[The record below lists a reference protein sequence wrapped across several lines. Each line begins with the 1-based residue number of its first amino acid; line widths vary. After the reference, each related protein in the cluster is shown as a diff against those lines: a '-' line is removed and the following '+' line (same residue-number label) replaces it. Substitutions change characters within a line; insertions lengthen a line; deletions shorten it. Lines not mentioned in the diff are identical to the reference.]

1 MAAIGN
7 QITSTPY
14 VNDVFSG
21 TGSQTAFTLTFAP
34 ATTAAI
40 AVHVAGVYQAPSA
53 YTLSGTTLTFNS
65 APAVGSSNI
74 QVLHLSIGFVA
85 QVPSDGSVTTA
96 KIADG
101 AITADKIADG
111 TIIAADIAANT
122 VTPAKLAYNAA
133 GTILTTDGATVL
145 WRAQSALAIANTQIT
160 GNIIS
165 SQITSVANTQVTG
178 TMTIA
183 QGGTGATTLAG
194 ASIPVTTAASSFT
207 AKQTFTGSTSSL
219 ASAFINATESANISA
234 TAATGTINLDITTAS
249 VLYYTTSASG
259 NWTLNIRGNSTTNA
273 NTIMTTGDSLT
284 VVFLATQGAT
294 AYYNSALT
302 IDGNAITPKYQGGT
316 AYTTGNASGVDAYS
330 YTIVKTGNAAFTVF
344 AAQTQFK

>member
-1 MAAIGN
+1 MANIGN
-7 QITSTPY
+7 SIVSSPY
-14 VNDVFSG
+14 IVDVFSG
-21 TGSQTAFTLTFAP
+21 TGSQTAFTLQYAP

-40 AVHVAGVYQAPSA
+40 AVHVAGVYQAPSS

-65 APAVGSSNI
+65 APTAGSSNI
-74 QVLHLSIGFVA
+74 QVLHLSIGSVA

-101 AITADKIADG
+101 AITA
-111 TIIAADIAANT
+111 AAIAANT

-194 ASIPVTTAASSFT
+194 ANIAVTSAASSFI

-219 ASAFINATESANISA
+219 ASAFINATESANVSA

-259 NWTLNIRGNSTTNA
+259 NWTLNVRGNATTNA

-294 AYYNSALT
+294 AYYASALT
-302 IDGNAITPKYQGGT
+302 IDGASVTPKYQGGT
-316 AYTTGNASGVDAYS
+316 AWSSGNASGVDAYS

>member
-7 QITSTPY
+7 QLTSAPY

-65 APAVGSSNI
+65 APALGSSNI

-96 KIADG
+96 KIATGAVTETTIADG
-101 AITADKIADG
+101 AITAAKIADG
-111 TIIAADIAANT
+111 AIIAADIAANT

-145 WRAQSALAIANTQIT
+145 WRAQSALAIANTQIS
-160 GNIIS
+160 GIMG
-165 SQITSVANTQVTG
+165 V
-178 TMTIA
+178 A
-183 QGGTGATTLAG
+183 QGGTGASTLAG
-194 ASIPVTTAASSFT
+194 ANIAVTSAASSFT

-219 ASAFINATESANISA
+219 ASAFINATESANVSA
-234 TAATGTINLDITTAS
+234 TAATGTINFDITTAS

-259 NWTLNIRGNSTTNA
+259 NWTLNIRGNATTNA

-316 AYTTGNASGVDAYS
+316 AYTTGNASGIDAYS

>member
-40 AVHVAGVYQAPSA
+40 VVHVAGVYQAPSA

-96 KIADG
+96 KIATGAVTETTIADG
-101 AITADKIADG
+101 AITAAKIADG
-111 TIIAADIAANT
+111 AIIAADIAANT

-133 GTILTTDGATVL
+133 GTFLTTDGATVL
-145 WRAQSALAIANTQIT
+145 WRAQSALAIANTQIS
-160 GNIIS
+160 GIMG
-165 SQITSVANTQVTG
+165 V
-178 TMTIA
+178 A

-194 ASIPVTTAASSFT
+194 ANIAVTSAASSFT

-219 ASAFINATESANISA
+219 ASAFINATESANVSA

-259 NWTLNIRGNSTTNA
+259 NWTLNIRGNATTNA
-273 NTIMTTGDSLT
+273 NTIMATGDSLT

>member
-7 QITSTPY
+7 QLTSSPY
-14 VNDVFSG
+14 INDVFSG

-133 GTILTTDGATVL
+133 GTFLTTDGATVL
-145 WRAQSALAIANTQIT
+145 WRAQSALAIANTQIS
-160 GNIIS
+160 GIMG
-165 SQITSVANTQVTG
+165 V
-178 TMTIA
+178 A

-194 ASIPVTTAASSFT
+194 ANIAVTSAASTFT

-219 ASAFINATESANISA
+219 ASAFINATESANVSA

-259 NWTLNIRGNSTTNA
+259 NWTLNIRGNATTNA
-273 NTIMTTGDSLT
+273 NTIMATGDSLT

-316 AYTTGNASGVDAYS
+316 AYTTGNASGIDAYS

>member
-7 QITSTPY
+7 QITSAPY

-21 TGSQTAFTLTFAP
+21 TGSQTAFTLTYAP

-65 APAVGSSNI
+65 APALGSSNI

-85 QVPSDGSVTTA
+85 QVPSDGSVTAA
-96 KIADG
+96 KVS
-101 AITADKIADG
+101 
-111 TIIAADIAANT
+111 ANT
-122 VTPAKLAYNAA
+122 ITLDKLAYNTS
-133 GTILTTDGATVL
+133 GYHITTDGTRVL
-145 WRAQSALAIANTQIT
+145 WQAQSALAIANTQ
-160 GNIIS
+160 
-165 SQITSVANTQVTG
+165 VTG
-178 TMTIA
+178 IMGVT
-183 QGGTGATTLAG
+183 QGGTGASSLAG
-194 ASIPVTTAASSFT
+194 ANIAVTSAASSFT

-219 ASAFINATESANISA
+219 ASAFINATESANVSA

-259 NWTLNIRGNSTTNA
+259 NWTLNVRGNATTNA

-294 AYYNSALT
+294 AYYASALT
-302 IDGNAITPKYQGGT
+302 IDGASVTPKYQGGT
-316 AYTTGNASGVDAYS
+316 AWSSGNASGVDAYS

>member
-7 QITSTPY
+7 QLTSAPY

-65 APAVGSSNI
+65 APALGSSNI

-96 KIADG
+96 KIATGAVTETTIADG
-101 AITADKIADG
+101 AITAAKIADG
-111 TIIAADIAANT
+111 AIIAADIAANT

-133 GTILTTDGATVL
+133 GTFLTTDGATVL
-145 WRAQSALAIANTQIT
+145 WRAQSALAIANTQIS
-160 GNIIS
+160 GIMG
-165 SQITSVANTQVTG
+165 V
-178 TMTIA
+178 A
-183 QGGTGATTLAG
+183 QGGTGASTLAG
-194 ASIPVTTAASSFT
+194 ANIAVTSAASSFT

-219 ASAFINATESANISA
+219 ASAFINATESANVSA

-259 NWTLNIRGNSTTNA
+259 NWTLNIRGNATTNA

-316 AYTTGNASGVDAYS
+316 AYTTGNASGIDAYS

>member
-7 QITSTPY
+7 QLTSSPY

-65 APAVGSSNI
+65 APTAGSNNI

-133 GTILTTDGATVL
+133 GTILTTDGASVL
-145 WRAQSALAIANTQIT
+145 WRAQSALAIANTQ
-160 GNIIS
+160 
-165 SQITSVANTQVTG
+165 VTG
-178 TMTIA
+178 IIGIT
-183 QGGTGATTLAG
+183 QGGTGASTLAG
-194 ASIPVTTAASSFT
+194 ANIAVTSAASSFT

-219 ASAFINATESANISA
+219 ASAFINATESANVSA

-259 NWTLNIRGNSTTNA
+259 NWTLNVRGNATTNA

-294 AYYNSALT
+294 AYYASALT
-302 IDGNAITPKYQGGT
+302 IDGASVTPKYQGGT
-316 AYTTGNASGVDAYS
+316 AWSSGNASGVDAYS

>member
-7 QITSTPY
+7 QLTSSPY

-96 KIADG
+96 KIATGAVTETTIADG
-101 AITADKIADG
+101 AITAAKIADG
-111 TIIAADIAANT
+111 AIIAADIAANT

-133 GTILTTDGATVL
+133 GTFLTTDGATVL
-145 WRAQSALAIANTQIT
+145 WRAQSALAIANTQIS
-160 GNIIS
+160 GIMG
-165 SQITSVANTQVTG
+165 V
-178 TMTIA
+178 A

-194 ASIPVTTAASSFT
+194 ANIAVTSAASSFT

-219 ASAFINATESANISA
+219 ASAFINATESANVSA

-259 NWTLNIRGNSTTNA
+259 NWTLNIRGNATTNA
-273 NTIMTTGDSLT
+273 NTIMATGDSLT

-330 YTIVKTGNAAFTVF
+330 YTIIKTGNAAFTVF

>member
-7 QITSTPY
+7 QLTSAPY

-65 APAVGSSNI
+65 APALGSSNI

-96 KIADG
+96 KIATGAVTETTIADG
-101 AITADKIADG
+101 AITAAKIADG
-111 TIIAADIAANT
+111 AIIAADIAANT

-133 GTILTTDGATVL
+133 GTFLTTDGATVL
-145 WRAQSALAIANTQIT
+145 WRAQSALAIANTQIS
-160 GNIIS
+160 GIMG
-165 SQITSVANTQVTG
+165 V
-178 TMTIA
+178 A
-183 QGGTGATTLAG
+183 QGGTGASTLAG
-194 ASIPVTTAASSFT
+194 ANIAVTSAASSFT

-219 ASAFINATESANISA
+219 ASAFINATESANVSA

-259 NWTLNIRGNSTTNA
+259 NWTLNIRGNATTNA

>member
-85 QVPSDGSVTTA
+85 QVPSDGSVTAA
-96 KIADG
+96 KMADG
-101 AITADKIADG
+101 AITASA
-111 TIIAADIAANT
+111 IAANT

-133 GTILTTDGATVL
+133 GTFLTTDGATVL

-160 GNIIS
+160 GLMTATQLANTAVTTGVYGGTSAIPVITID
-165 SQITSVANTQVTG
+165 QQGRITS
-178 TMTIA
+178 
-183 QGGTGATTLAG
+183 
-194 ASIPVTTAASSFT
+194 AA
-207 AKQTFTGSTSSL
+207 
-219 ASAFINATESANISA
+219 
-234 TAATGTINLDITTAS
+234 
-249 VLYYTTSASG
+249 
-259 NWTLNIRGNSTTNA
+259 
-273 NTIMTTGDSLT
+273 
-284 VVFLATQGAT
+284 
-294 AYYNSALT
+294 NSALVT
-302 IDGNAITPKYQGGT
+302 DPIT
-316 AYTTGNASGVDAYS
+316 NILMLSGM
-330 YTIVKTGNAAFTVF
+330 
-344 AAQTQFK
+344 

>member
-1 MAAIGN
+1 MASIGN

-40 AVHVAGVYQAPSA
+40 AVHVSGVYQAPSA

-65 APAVGSSNI
+65 APALGSSNI

-133 GTILTTDGATVL
+133 GTFLTTDGATVL

-160 GNIIS
+160 GLMTAT
-165 SQITSVANTQVTG
+165 QLANTAVTTG
-178 TMTIA
+178 TYGSASNVSVITVDQ
-183 QGGTGATTLAG
+183 QGR
-194 ASIPVTTAASSFT
+194 V
-207 AKQTFTGSTSSL
+207 
-219 ASAFINATESANISA
+219 
-234 TAATGTINLDITTAS
+234 
-249 VLYYTTSASG
+249 TSASNVAISG
-259 NWTLNIRGNSTTNA
+259 GAYVTSTNNSILTNNTSITSNSTVGSGTGGLSVGPITISANVSVTVANNA
-273 NTIMTTGDSLT
+273 RY
-284 VVFLATQGAT
+284 VVL
-294 AYYNSALT
+294 
-302 IDGNAITPKYQGGT
+302 
-316 AYTTGNASGVDAYS
+316 
-330 YTIVKTGNAAFTVF
+330 
-344 AAQTQFK
+344 

>member
-7 QITSTPY
+7 QLTSAPY

-65 APAVGSSNI
+65 APALGSSNI

-96 KIADG
+96 KIATGAVTETTIADG
-101 AITADKIADG
+101 AITAAKIADG
-111 TIIAADIAANT
+111 AIIAADIAANT

-133 GTILTTDGATVL
+133 GTFLTTDGATVL
-145 WRAQSALAIANTQIT
+145 WRAQSALAIANTQIS
-160 GNIIS
+160 GIMG
-165 SQITSVANTQVTG
+165 V
-178 TMTIA
+178 A

-194 ASIPVTTAASSFT
+194 ANIAVTSAASSFT

-219 ASAFINATESANISA
+219 ASAFINATESANVSA

-259 NWTLNIRGNSTTNA
+259 NWTLNIRGNATTNA
-273 NTIMTTGDSLT
+273 NTIMATGDSLT

-316 AYTTGNASGVDAYS
+316 AYTTGNASGIDAYS

>member
-7 QITSTPY
+7 QLTSAPY

-65 APAVGSSNI
+65 APALGSSNI

-96 KIADG
+96 KIATGAVTETTIADG
-101 AITADKIADG
+101 AITAAKIADG
-111 TIIAADIAANT
+111 AIIAADIAANT

-145 WRAQSALAIANTQIT
+145 WRAQSALAIANTQIS
-160 GNIIS
+160 GIMG
-165 SQITSVANTQVTG
+165 V
-178 TMTIA
+178 A
-183 QGGTGATTLAG
+183 QGGTGASTLAG
-194 ASIPVTTAASSFT
+194 ANIAVTSAASSFT

-219 ASAFINATESANISA
+219 ASAFINATESANVSA

-259 NWTLNIRGNSTTNA
+259 NWTLNIRGNATTNA

>member
-1 MAAIGN
+1 MASIGN

-65 APAVGSSNI
+65 APALGSSNI

-133 GTILTTDGATVL
+133 GTILTTDGTTVL
-145 WRAQSALAIANTQIT
+145 WRAQSALTIANTQIT
-160 GNIIS
+160 GVL
-165 SQITSVANTQVTG
+165 TSAQHANTAVTTG
-178 TMTIA
+178 TY
-183 QGGTGATTLAG
+183 GGATN
-194 ASIPVTTAASSFT
+194 VSSFIVD
-207 AKQTFTGSTSSL
+207 QQGR
-219 ASAFINATESANISA
+219 I
-234 TAATGTINLDITTAS
+234 
-249 VLYYTTSASG
+249 TSASNVAISIPSG
-259 NWTLNIRGNSTTNA
+259 AYVTSTNNSILTNNTSITSNSTVGSGTGGLSVGPITISANVSVTVANNA
-273 NTIMTTGDSLT
+273 RY
-284 VVFLATQGAT
+284 VVL
-294 AYYNSALT
+294 
-302 IDGNAITPKYQGGT
+302 
-316 AYTTGNASGVDAYS
+316 
-330 YTIVKTGNAAFTVF
+330 
-344 AAQTQFK
+344 

>member
-7 QITSTPY
+7 QLTSSPY

-96 KIADG
+96 KIATGAVTETTIADG
-101 AITADKIADG
+101 AITAAKIADG
-111 TIIAADIAANT
+111 AIIAADIAANT

-133 GTILTTDGATVL
+133 GTFLTTDGATVL
-145 WRAQSALAIANTQIT
+145 WRAQSALAIANTQIS
-160 GNIIS
+160 GIMG
-165 SQITSVANTQVTG
+165 V
-178 TMTIA
+178 A
-183 QGGTGATTLAG
+183 QGGTGASTLAG
-194 ASIPVTTAASSFT
+194 ANIAVTSAASSFT

-219 ASAFINATESANISA
+219 ASAFINATESANVSA

-249 VLYYTTSASG
+249 VLYYTTDASG
-259 NWTLNIRGNSTTNA
+259 NWTLNIRGNATTNA
-273 NTIMTTGDSLT
+273 NTIMATGDSLT

-316 AYTTGNASGVDAYS
+316 AYTTGNASGIDAYS

>member
-7 QITSTPY
+7 QLTSAPY

-133 GTILTTDGATVL
+133 GTFLTTDGATVL
-145 WRAQSALAIANTQIT
+145 WRAQSALAIANTQIS
-160 GNIIS
+160 GIMG
-165 SQITSVANTQVTG
+165 V
-178 TMTIA
+178 A

-194 ASIPVTTAASSFT
+194 ANIAVTSAASSFT

-219 ASAFINATESANISA
+219 ASAFINATESANVSA

-249 VLYYTTSASG
+249 VLYYTTDASG
-259 NWTLNIRGNSTTNA
+259 NWTLNIRGNATTNA
-273 NTIMTTGDSLT
+273 NTIMATGDSLT

-316 AYTTGNASGVDAYS
+316 AYTTGNASGIDAYS

>member
-7 QITSTPY
+7 QLTSSPY

-65 APAVGSSNI
+65 APALGSSNI

-96 KIADG
+96 KIATGAVTETTIADG
-101 AITADKIADG
+101 AITAAKIADG
-111 TIIAADIAANT
+111 AIIAADIAANT

-133 GTILTTDGATVL
+133 GTFLTTDGATVL
-145 WRAQSALAIANTQIT
+145 WRAQSALAIANTQIS
-160 GNIIS
+160 GIMG
-165 SQITSVANTQVTG
+165 V
-178 TMTIA
+178 A

-194 ASIPVTTAASSFT
+194 ANIAVTSAASSFT

-219 ASAFINATESANISA
+219 ASAFINATESANVSA

-259 NWTLNIRGNSTTNA
+259 NWTLNIRGNATTNA
-273 NTIMTTGDSLT
+273 NTIMATGDSLT

-316 AYTTGNASGVDAYS
+316 AYTTGNASGIDAYS
-330 YTIVKTGNAAFTVF
+330 YTIIKTGNAAFTVF

>member
-1 MAAIGN
+1 MANIGN
-7 QITSTPY
+7 SIVSSPY
-14 VNDVFSG
+14 IVDVFSG
-21 TGSQTAFTLTFAP
+21 TGSQTAFTLQYAP

-40 AVHVAGVYQAPSA
+40 AVHVAGVYQAPSS

-65 APAVGSSNI
+65 APTAGSSNI
-74 QVLHLSIGFVA
+74 QVLHLSIGSVA

-133 GTILTTDGATVL
+133 GTILTTDGASVL
-145 WRAQSALAIANTQIT
+145 WRAQSALAIANTQ
-160 GNIIS
+160 
-165 SQITSVANTQVTG
+165 VTG
-178 TMTIA
+178 IIGIT
-183 QGGTGATTLAG
+183 QGGTGASTLAG
-194 ASIPVTTAASSFT
+194 ANIAVTSAASSFI

-219 ASAFINATESANISA
+219 ASAFINATESANVSA

-259 NWTLNIRGNSTTNA
+259 NWTLNVRGNATTNA

-294 AYYNSALT
+294 AYYASALT
-302 IDGNAITPKYQGGT
+302 IDGASVTPKYQGGT
-316 AYTTGNASGVDAYS
+316 AWSSGNASGVDAYS

>member
-7 QITSTPY
+7 QLTSSPY

-96 KIADG
+96 KIATGAVTETTIADG
-101 AITADKIADG
+101 AITAAKIADG
-111 TIIAADIAANT
+111 AIIAADIAANT

-133 GTILTTDGATVL
+133 GTFLTTDGATVL
-145 WRAQSALAIANTQIT
+145 WRAQSALAIANTQIS
-160 GNIIS
+160 GIMG
-165 SQITSVANTQVTG
+165 V
-178 TMTIA
+178 A

-194 ASIPVTTAASSFT
+194 ANIAVTSAASSFT

-219 ASAFINATESANISA
+219 ASAFINATESANVSA

-249 VLYYTTSASG
+249 VLYYTTDASG
-259 NWTLNIRGNSTTNA
+259 NWTLNIRGNATTNA

-316 AYTTGNASGVDAYS
+316 AYTTGNASGIDAYS

>member
-7 QITSTPY
+7 QLTSTPY

-65 APAVGSSNI
+65 APALGSSNI

-85 QVPSDGSVTTA
+85 QVPSDGSVTAA
-96 KIADG
+96 KMAANAINTSSIVDG
-101 AITADKIADG
+101 SITAAKIADG
-111 TIIAADIAANT
+111 TIIATEIAANT
-122 VTPAKLAYNAA
+122 ITLDKLAYNTS
-133 GTILTTDGATVL
+133 GYHITTDGTRVL
-145 WRAQSALAIANTQIT
+145 WQAQSALAI
-160 GNIIS
+160 
-165 SQITSVANTQVTG
+165 ANTQVTG

-194 ASIPVTTAASSFT
+194 ANIAVTSAASSFT

-219 ASAFINATESANISA
+219 ASAFINATESANVSA